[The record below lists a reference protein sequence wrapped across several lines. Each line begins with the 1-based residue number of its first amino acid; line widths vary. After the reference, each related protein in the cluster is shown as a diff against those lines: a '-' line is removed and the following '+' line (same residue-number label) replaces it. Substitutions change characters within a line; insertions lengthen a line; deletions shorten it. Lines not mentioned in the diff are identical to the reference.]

1 MRARSLLLLL
11 LALGCG
17 LVASYGIT
25 QVIANRNAEPVDAG
39 EKQGILVAKKDI
51 PMGEPISAPLVSLES
66 RPLAY
71 VPAGAFSNLADA
83 EGRRARTNIPATT
96 PITEALLLGKGGGD
110 QLASNGIPP
119 GKRLATVKVEAQS
132 AAGNLIRPGDC
143 VDVIVYVKADPMRGI
158 VKTATRTIL
167 QNLRVYAV
175 NDMWDISSTTGDKS
189 LNAKTISL
197 IVAAE
202 EAEFIT
208 LATEL
213 GNIRLVLRS
222 PDDKEIKS
230 LAGKDSQ
237 ELLGGTPSSGGRDRA
252 KTDVSE
258 ILRDLVAPKPAAP
271 PPAVATARAEEPA
284 KTFTVR
290 ILAGSRVTDTVLEAA
305 ACPNGSRESSS
316 QFELWKIGSPTSASV
331 PITQGASPVMP
342 PVVGPPID
350 QPPVAPPA
358 ADQGKAGREEK
369 TGAKTEKKDT
379 KGDQTKLKSD

>member
-25 QVIANRNAEPVDAG
+25 QVIANRNAEPADTG

-66 RPLAY
+66 RPTAY

-83 EGRRARTNIPATT
+83 EGRRARTPIPANT
-96 PITEALLLGKGGGD
+96 PITEALLLGKGAGD
-110 QLASNGIPP
+110 QLASNGIPL
-119 GKRLATVKVEAQS
+119 GMRLATVKVDPQS
-132 AAGNLIRPGDC
+132 AAGNLVRPGDC
-143 VDVIVYVKADPMRGI
+143 VDVLVYVKADPMRGI
-158 VKTATRTIL
+158 ARTATRTIL

-175 NDMWDISSTTGDKS
+175 NDVWEATTGDKS

-197 IVAAE
+197 IVSAE

-213 GNIRLVLRS
+213 GTVRLVLRS

-230 LAGKDSQ
+230 LTGKDSQ
-237 ELLGGTPSSGGRDRA
+237 ELLGGTLPSGGDRDKA
-252 KTDVSE
+252 KTDVRE
-258 ILRDLVAPKPAAP
+258 ILKDLVAPPKPAAP
-271 PPAVATARAEEPA
+271 PAAVATAPAEEPA

-305 ACPNGSRESSS
+305 VPPKGSKESCS
-316 QFELWKIGSPTSASV
+316 QFELWKIGPSAPSPAPAS
-331 PITQGASPVMP
+331 QGYAPAMP
-342 PVVGPPID
+342 PAVGPPID
-350 QPPVAPPA
+350 QPPVDPPA
-358 ADQGKAGREEK
+358 TDDGKAGRQEK
-369 TGAKTEKKDT
+369 AGAKAEKRDT
-379 KGDQTKLKSD
+379 KGDQTKL